1 MTKRFLVN
9 MDEVVMLQIFDTA
22 GLDRYNSLQGS
33 YFQGASGFV
42 IVFDSTRKETFENV
56 RVWIQTL
63 KGRCTVQTPTIVVLG
78 NKYD

>member
-9 MDEVVMLQIFDTA
+9 MDEVVLLQIFDTA

-42 IVFDSTRKETFENV
+42 IVFDCTRKETFENV